1 MNWNNILN
9 RKYNNN
15 VMENVS
21 YDIIEKNNDR
31 EKINIDEI
39 IGLVNNNS
47 ITNADM
53 NMDTMIAS
61 EIDYSNNYTIKS
73 LGKILDFYG
82 ICKRKLRKDEMV
94 QSIILFEM
102 ELCNYEL
109 VEERKRLW
117 LNFQELKEHSFFN
130 KFMIL
135 EL

>member
-61 EIDYSNNYTIKS
+61 EIDYSNNYNIKS

>member
-9 RKYNNN
+9 RSHNDN
-15 VMENVS
+15 VMTNVS

-31 EKINIDEI
+31 ENIDINEI
-39 IGLVNNNS
+39 IDLVNKNS
-47 ITNADM
+47 ITNHDI
-53 NMDTMIAS
+53 NMDSIIAS
-61 EIDYSNNYTIKS
+61 EIDYCNNYNIKS

-94 QSIILFEM
+94 QSIILFET
-102 ELCNYEL
+102 EICNYEL
-109 VEERKRLW
+109 VKERKRLW
-117 LNFQELKEHSFFN
+117 MNFQELKEHSFFN

>member
-53 NMDTMIAS
+53 NMDTIVAS
-61 EIDYSNNYTIKS
+61 EIDYCNNYNNKS

>member
-1 MNWNNILN
+1 
-9 RKYNNN
+9 
-15 VMENVS
+15 MENVS

-31 EKINIDEI
+31 EKIDIDEI

-47 ITNADM
+47 ITDM

-61 EIDYSNNYTIKS
+61 EIDYSNNYNIKS

-102 ELCNYEL
+102 EICNYEL

-117 LNFQELKEHSFFN
+117 MNFQELKEHSFFN